1 MLFPKIYSYK
11 NRGDKYRHRNVYQ
24 SKVASSAAFC
34 QLAILLDTLHEN
46 NKKGLIHSI

>member
-34 QLAILLDTLHEN
+34 QLAILLDT
-46 NKKGLIHSI
+46 